1 VFLYY
6 FDALISKM
14 IFKKIK
20 KYIILMYFRV
30 KNTLKNNRNH
40 TSKHTL
46 KKNYTRNLDLFG
58 INPNKFDI
66 MIIVVFL
73 E

>member
-1 VFLYY
+1 
-6 FDALISKM
+6 M
-14 IFKKIK
+14 H
-20 KYIILMYFRV
+20 FRV
-30 KNTLKNNRNH
+30 KHFKKQPQSHFETYP
-40 TSKHTL
+40 

-73 E
+73 EWFFI

>member
-1 VFLYY
+1 
-6 FDALISKM
+6 M
-14 IFKKIK
+14 H
-20 KYIILMYFRV
+20 FRV

-66 MIIVVFL
+66 MIIFVIFRVNFYLEMMKIIFFL
-73 E
+73 F